1 MQIVTLEIYSKSLHW
16 HFFRSTFSFV
26 SRDLDKV
33 TNTWIPSK
41 LGAKLTSRWIH
52 PPYRALSFLQKQIM
66 EHLHRVS
73 FAPSPSPNDFQLEI
87 YVLVYVKIV
96 LKVFSFFRKKFVI
109 RVSGSFEKFFRCLEF
124 IYFSYCNFCNFF
136 SLLLQL
142 EESFFFDGRIKI
154 KFHSFFCYIKIL
166 IKEVLQSKKKK
177 RGRKKKVH
185 VETYFSHF
193 YFYLLL
199 Q

>member
-1 MQIVTLEIYSKSLHW
+1 MNSFETWSQTHVTMNSPPLSRPFVPAETNYGAFASR
-16 HFFRSTFSFV
+16 FFRPLPLPRWFPTWNLRSRLRKDCSESFFILSKEICNKSFRIFWKILSM
-26 SRDLDKV
+26 SRVYL
-33 TNTWIPSK
+33 
-41 LGAKLTSRWIH
+41 
-52 PPYRALSFLQKQIM
+52 
-66 EHLHRVS
+66 
-73 FAPSPSPNDFQLEI
+73 FQL
-87 YVLVYVKIV
+87 LRIV
-96 LKVFSFFRKKFVI
+96 I
-109 RVSGSFEKFFRCLEF
+109 
-124 IYFSYCNFCNFF
+124 FF

-142 EESFFFDGRIKI
+142 EESFFFYGRIKI

-177 RGRKKKVH
+177 RGRKKKVY